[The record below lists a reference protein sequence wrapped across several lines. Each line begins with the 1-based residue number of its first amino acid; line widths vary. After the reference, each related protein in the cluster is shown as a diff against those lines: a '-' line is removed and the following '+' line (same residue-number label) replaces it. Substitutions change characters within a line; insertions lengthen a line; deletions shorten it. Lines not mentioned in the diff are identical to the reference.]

1 MMEKALAI
9 LPDREGYDKLK
20 GCSLSCSFLCSFSR
34 HAKTHASKV
43 LVIWLKENVQNPPA
57 TGKGVSIRR
66 IGTPP
71 LLYKEQFFF

>member
-1 MMEKALAI
+1 MEKGLAI

-20 GCSLSCSFLCSFSR
+20 GCSLSCSFSR
-34 HAKTHASKV
+34 QGIADASIA
-43 LVIWLKENVQNPPA
+43 LPFWLNENVQNPPA

-71 LLYKEQFFF
+71 LLYKEQFFSK